1 MCADQAEKTCFHCG
15 LPVPKGLNI
24 NVEIDGT
31 PQPMCCHG
39 CEAVAQAIVDSG
51 MDSYYRFRTENAAT
65 AREVVPAFLE
75 QLKAYDNPA
84 VQKRFVH
91 EQDNLSEVSL
101 ILESIVIEG

>member
-1 MCADQAEKTCFHCG
+1 MCADQAEQTCFHCG
-15 LPVPKGLNI
+15 LPVPRGVHI
-24 NVEIDGT
+24 TVEINAK

-51 MDSYYRFRTENAAT
+51 MESYYSYRTENAPR
-65 AREVVPAFLE
+65 AREVVPAFLD

-91 EQDNLSEVSL
+91 EQDDLS
-101 ILESIVIEG
+101 